1 MKMLADTS
9 ALLALHARA
18 DQHHAQAVS
27 FLRTHP
33 EARFVLTDLVLTE
46 LVTRLRARADAAHAA
61 AAGRSYLASQR
72 YEILFTDA
80 SLITS
85 GLARMAQYADKQLS
99 LTDCVSFELMD
110 RFGLTTAFSFDRD
123 FRDCGYQMLP

>member
-1 MKMLADTS
+1 
-9 ALLALHARA
+9 
-18 DQHHAQAVS
+18 
-27 FLRTHP
+27 
-33 EARFVLTDLVLTE
+33 
-46 LVTRLRARADAAHAA
+46 VTRLRARADAARAA

-85 GLARMAQYADKQLS
+85 GLARMAQFTHKQLS

-123 FRDCGYQMLP
+123 FRDCGLPDAALAALPTWSCRPHGRRTTLDP